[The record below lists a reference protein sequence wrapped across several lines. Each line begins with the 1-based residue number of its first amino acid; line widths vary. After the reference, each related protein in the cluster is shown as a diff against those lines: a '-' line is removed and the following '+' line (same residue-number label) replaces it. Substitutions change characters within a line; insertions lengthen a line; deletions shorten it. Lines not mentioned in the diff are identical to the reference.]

1 MIRLWARRNLHG
13 AGDCSAGTGDS
24 SAIVPDRGGTRHR
37 SIAATARLQSRNH
50 SSNKQVRS
58 LRLDPDSIEPTVLPI
73 IKPVKS
79 ELKLMDAPFMLIKDM
94 SRSLRSFC

>member
-1 MIRLWARRNLHG
+1 MIRLWARRNLRA

-24 SAIVPDRGGTRHR
+24 SAIVPGRGDTRHR
-37 SIAATARLQSRNH
+37 STAARARPQSRSH
-50 SSNKQVRS
+50 SSNKQVYS

-73 IKPVKS
+73 TKPVKS

-94 SRSLRSFC
+94 SRRLRSFC

>member
-1 MIRLWARRNLHG
+1 MIPLWARHNLR
-13 AGDCSAGTGDS
+13 AVGDCSAGTGDS
-24 SAIVPDRGGTRHR
+24 SAVGLGTAGTRHR

-94 SRSLRSFC
+94 SRRLRSFC